1 MAYAIDLGTV
11 QSVTQLI
18 KKDILISP
26 ATLKNDLLTKCGFK
40 VITGVTNVES
50 EFISLAYNGAIRPY
64 DLTTNYDES
73 SAKEVAKI
81 VERKLKTYLSFRPAT
96 MNLQRFKEKEP
107 FEATDKV
114 DEASLMRLP
123 QTTFTLLQAGEYYG
137 QEVLQAIFP
146 GDRKKGKDSPY
157 GIIDGVYVLIAKDMT
172 TYTDE
177 SGNTVPILISK
188 DLGNLIPTDPITKPT
203 SITDFT
209 AYSVFESFVE
219 SLDPSLAENEDGV
232 LVLMDSKRAPWVYQA
247 YMNRYPN
254 LQASVKFDG
263 GYKFFT
269 MDNVTL
275 VGTPL
280 MGDTNTMIATRPENL
295 HFAIESERDDNNVYV
310 NRAGFDPNKIN
321 LWIQSNQGVRILNP
335 TKSHFAVNCDSKGA
349 LYPATPRKYG
359 DIQIPETTAGSGDD
373 EEAGG

>member
-40 VITGVTNVES
+40 IITGVTNVES

-64 DLTTNYDES
+64 DLTKNYDEKD
-73 SAKEVAKI
+73 AKEVAQI
-81 VERKLKTYLSFRPAT
+81 VERRLKTYLSFRPAT

-123 QTTFTLLQAGEYYG
+123 QTVFTLMQAGESYG
-137 QEVLQAIFP
+137 QEVIQSAFF
-146 GDRKKGKDSPY
+146 GDRSKGNGSPY
-157 GIIDGVYVLIAKDMT
+157 GIYDGVYVLIAKDMT

-177 SGNTVPILISK
+177 SGNQVPVLISQEQ
-188 DLGNLIPTDPITKPT
+188 GNLIKTDPITKPT
-203 SITDFT
+203 TTTDF
-209 AYSVFESFVE
+209 AAFSAFESFVE
-219 SLDPSLAENEDGV
+219 SLDPSLTDNEDGV
-232 LVLMDSKRAPWVYQA
+232 LVLVDSKRAPWIYQA

-310 NRAGFDPNKIN
+310 RRAGFDPNKVN
-321 LWIQSNQGVRILNP
+321 LWIQSNQGARIYNP
-335 TKSHFAVNCDSKGA
+335 TKSHFAVSCDSNGK
-349 LYPATPRKYG
+349 LYAATPRKYG
-359 DIQIPETTAGSGDD
+359 DLQIPETAAGGD
-373 EEAGG
+373 EETGG